1 MSSEVDTR
9 IEDAPT
15 GTPTAHRVSLW
26 LLGAFLG
33 LGLLAVALVGLLR
46 EQMVLNWAEGH
57 RQAREIVAQRGLDF
71 LMDERPIA
79 VPQFFAVSAVLY
91 LTVASL
97 VAVLAMF
104 YANGHHWARVCLTVL
119 LVMTVIATGS
129 GLRVEPPL
137 TFSVLSILGIVLVLA
152 LLVAMWH
159 PRTTEHLR
167 ATRAR
172 VDSGAV

>member
-1 MSSEVDTR
+1 MSSDVDQR
-9 IEDAPT
+9 LEDAPT
-15 GTPTAHRVSLW
+15 GAPTAHRVSLW
-26 LLGAFLG
+26 LLGAVLA
-33 LGLLAVALVGLLR
+33 LGLLTVALVGLLR
-46 EQMVLNWAEGH
+46 ERMVLNWAEGH

-97 VAVLAMF
+97 IAVLAVF
-104 YANGHHWARVCLTVL
+104 YAHGHHWARVCLTVL

-137 TFSVLSILGIVLVLA
+137 TFSVLSVIGIVLIVG

-159 PRTTEHLR
+159 PRTSEHLR
-167 ATRAR
+167 ATRDRIDA
-172 VDSGAV
+172 GAA